1 VKEQL
6 RLLRQK
12 MKVKNIDVYLVVS
25 DDFHGSE
32 YVGDY
37 FKCREFLTG
46 FTGSAG
52 SVVITQTSAGLFTDG
67 RYFLQAMEQL
77 QGTGIELFKQGEKGV
92 PSIPEYLNSQLTNG
106 QCLGFDGRTINK
118 AFVEALRT
126 KFQGKAVV
134 ISGDNDLVGDIWEDR
149 PAISRQTVWELD
161 MQYTGQSRVE
171 KVAKIRDELLRQGV
185 DYHIISSLTDIA
197 WIFNL
202 RGGDVKCCPVFLA
215 YALITKEE
223 QIIFAH
229 RECFSTELVEVLLKD
244 GVRLRKYEEVY
255 QYLSELG
262 QETKH
267 NTAVKILLD
276 SKRTNYALTNVID
289 DSFTI
294 VDATDPSIRLK
305 AVKNETEIINL
316 RKAHIEDGIA
326 VTKFLYWLKT
336 NIGKED
342 ITEISAAKQLAT
354 FRARGEGYLEES
366 FAPIFGYQEHGAIV
380 HYSATCESDAKLMP
394 DGLLLMDT
402 GGHYLYGSTD
412 VTRTITLGN
421 ASAKQRQHYTAVLK
435 GQLRLSMARF
445 LSGCVGSNLDYL
457 ARGPLWALGLDY
469 KHGTGHGV
477 GYLLSIHEGPQ
488 TIRFNARS
496 EGEVPFLQGMVTS
509 NEPGVYIAGEYGI
522 RLENLMLCQ
531 ASMRS
536 EYGQFM
542 EFETLTM
549 IPFDLDCI
557 NRDDL
562 SVEEQQYLNQ
572 YHEKVREAILPHLN
586 QEEGEWLLKA
596 TAKV

>member
-1 VKEQL
+1 
-6 RLLRQK
+6 
-12 MKVKNIDVYLVVS
+12 MKTKNIDVYLVVG

-67 RYFLQAMEQL
+67 RYFLQATEQL

-92 PSIPEYLNSQLTNG
+92 PSIPEYLNNQLTSG
-106 QCLGFDGRTINK
+106 ECLGFDGRTISK
-118 AFVEALRT
+118 AFIESLQA
-126 KFQGKAVV
+126 KFQDKAVL
-134 ISGDNDLVGDIWEDR
+134 ISGDNDLVGDIWNNR
-149 PAISRQTVWELD
+149 PAISKQSVWELD
-161 MQYTGQSRVE
+161 IKYAGQSRVE
-171 KVAKIRDELLRQGV
+171 KVTKIRAEMLAHNV

-202 RGGDVKCCPVFLA
+202 RGGDVKCCLVFLA
-215 YALITKEE
+215 YALITKKE

-229 RECFSTELVEVLLKD
+229 RECFSAELVAVLLKD
-244 GVRLRKYEEVY
+244 GIYIRDYEEVY
-255 QYLSELG
+255 RYLSGIG
-262 QETKH
+262 QDSNS
-267 NTAVKILLD
+267 NTTVKILLD
-276 SKRTNYALTNVID
+276 SKRTNYTLMNVIGD
-289 DSFTI
+289 KLTI
-294 VDATDPSIRLK
+294 VDATDPSILLK
-305 AVKNETEIINL
+305 AVKNETEMVNL
-316 RKAHIEDGIA
+316 RKAHIEDGVA

-342 ITEISAAKQLAT
+342 ISEISAAKKLAV
-354 FRARGEGYLEES
+354 FRAKGKGYLEES
-366 FAPIFGYQEHGAIV
+366 FSPIFGYQEHGAIV

-412 VTRTITLGN
+412 VTRTITLGK

-457 ARGPLWALGLDY
+457 ARGPLWTLGLDY

-496 EGEVPFLQGMVTS
+496 EREVPFRKGMVTS

-522 RLENLMLCQ
+522 RLENLMICQ
-531 ASMRS
+531 ESIQN

-549 IPFDLDCI
+549 VPFDLDCI

-572 YHEKVREAILPHLN
+572 YHEKVCEEILPHLN

-596 TAKV
+596 TAKL